1 MAILD
6 TDLLLVNRPGDDAT
20 YKTTFAT
27 LKDNLPAGTIVSEN
41 PPGEDVVEQGL
52 LWFDSSIASLFI
64 WYDDGDTAQWVDVYA
79 GAVSGLEIPPPVTV
93 GANPPS
99 GAVEGDLWWDTN
111 KGELYVYYT
120 DSDSEQWVAASPG
133 GIYDGDGSGGGGAT
147 VIVGET
153 APTTRPD
160 GTDLVEGD
168 LWWNNDSTE
177 NGGGRMF
184 VYYSNNWVD
193 TSLPGGP
200 GGGEGG
206 SGDGASVSVGEVP
219 PTGSSQGDLWWC
231 SRSIDEGGGRLYI
244 YYEGQWIDAS
254 IPGGGGGGGDFSQA
268 EADTLYLSKAAAG
281 DTAAGAITFEGLTT
295 HEAGVSVTG
304 ALTEFNDGLNLQYL
318 GSGVTDIAAWRNSG
332 SSALL
337 TFSTTE
343 GDTDPVERVRIYTD
357 GQVRFLGNSGGR
369 IFVDANQVTSGY
381 NSFIQQ
387 TNTGLE
393 FSVTSNSRGFVFN
406 TGSAST
412 PRVEIAPSGITTFNQ
427 KSIYKEGLRVDGGM
441 EVKN

>member
-111 KGELYVYYT
+111 KGELYVYYI

-281 DTAAGAITFEGLTT
+281 DTAAGAITFERCN
-295 HEAGVSVTG
+295 HPRSWRQC
-304 ALTEFNDGLNLQYL
+304 DG
-318 GSGVTDIAAWRNSG
+318 W
-332 SSALL
+332 
-337 TFSTTE
+337 
-343 GDTDPVERVRIYTD
+343 
-357 GQVRFLGNSGGR
+357 
-369 IFVDANQVTSGY
+369 
-381 NSFIQQ
+381 
-387 TNTGLE
+387 
-393 FSVTSNSRGFVFN
+393 
-406 TGSAST
+406 
-412 PRVEIAPSGITTFNQ
+412 
-427 KSIYKEGLRVDGGM
+427 
-441 EVKN
+441 